1 MNRLLA
7 FVLVLLPLVGCKQ
20 VIGGAIDTLPPP
32 KPIKPIKGVVDDVP
46 PPRVP
51 DVDVPNSASAKI
63 TGFIKQAG
71 KSAGKSYINQQVVNR
86 LPVSKQSLADVIFT
100 TALEELKRTGEV
112 IVERQ
117 IRQMQRE
124 AIQAAI
130 VAIAEYRQET
140 GSQVEV
146 VE

>member
-1 MNRLLA
+1 MKRKLVIALA
-7 FVLVLLPLVGCKQ
+7 LFPLIGCRQVLDDIP
-20 VIGGAIDTLPPP
+20 IP
-32 KPIKPIKGVVDDVP
+32 K

-51 DVDVPNSASAKI
+51 TGAVTNLASAKI

-86 LPVSKQSLADVIFT
+86 LPVSQQSLADVILA
-100 TALEELKRTGEV
+100 TAIEELRKTGEV
-112 IVERQ
+112 IVDRQ
-117 IRQMQRE
+117 IREMKRE